1 MAEQS
6 QSWITIDSCIYDY
19 LLESEQSNHKYYK
32 LFHIAFR
39 GMSEMG
45 LDFFYQIRSVKL
57 PINANKTVT
66 LPSDFINYTKVGVF
80 NEIGE
85 VIPLEY
91 NSKLTTYAD
100 LNPDRKGKTEDNTLL
115 NNFVFTSPVFYNFW
129 NGYMFFNIYG
139 LPSGSPFIGSFK
151 IDLANSV
158 ILLSEDFIYPYI
170 CLEYVASPQEGEQYY
185 VPIQF
190 REALIAYLA
199 WKDIQNKPASSHF
212 NLGDKR
218 DRRHEFYNQRRLARA
233 RWRPLHW
240 EEAFQWSLR
249 NTRLAIKAG

>member
-19 LLESEQSNHKYYK
+19 LVESEQSNHKFYK
-32 LFHIAFR
+32 LWQLAFR

-57 PINANKTVT
+57 PINSNKTVT
-66 LPSDFINYTKVGVF
+66 LPADFINFTKVGVF

-100 LNPDRKGKTEDNTLL
+100 LSPDRKSKTEDDTLL
-115 NNFVFTSPVFYNFW
+115 TNFIFNSPVFYNFW
-129 NGYMFFNIYG
+129 NGYMFSNIYG
-139 LPSGSPFIGSFK
+139 VPSGAPFIGSFK
-151 IDLANSV
+151 LDLGNNI
-158 ILLSEDFIYPYI
+158 ILLSENFCYPYI

-199 WKDIQNKPASSHF
+199 WMDIRNKPTTSHF

-218 DRRHEFYNQRRLARA
+218 DRRREFYNQRRLARA

-240 EEAFQWSLR
+240 EEAYNWSLK
-249 NTRLAIKAG
+249 NLRLAIKAG